1 MLAKEKNMASL
12 ESLLPALK
20 NGTKI
25 KLKHWGNNCFI
36 GITADGKLYIQGEYT
51 FQPKHILSDDWE
63 ISDSS
68 LDKFTPGVVC
78 YFWDEDE
85 SIGTYDKF
93 GHVTYDFD
101 DQIIYHPIGCS
112 TLGYTNCRLL
122 SDIEKG
128 I

>member
-1 MLAKEKNMASL
+1 MWIKE
-12 ESLLPALK
+12 ETLK
-20 NGTKI
+20 KVDE
-25 KLKHWGNNCFI
+25 LKELI
-36 GITADGKLYIQGEYT
+36 ST
-51 FQPKHILSDDWE
+51 FEDQRVD
-63 ISDSS
+63 
-68 LDKFTPGVVC
+68 
-78 YFWDEDE
+78 FWDEDE